1 MDRRRWRGGRG
12 SVTPSTPRL
21 SADALRILEAQ
32 LSRMRAM
39 LYRYYDLFF
48 RFVTG
53 SLVALGALFV
63 LSFWAPTQV
72 AAVLLPFA
80 ILYVGFHA
88 ANLFSYVVFARTYAA
103 ALERRINR
111 ELGAEIL
118 VAHRLEEIYFG
129 APGDPKL
136 VAASLRRPLTMLAAE
151 TWHFTIAGAAFFVV
165 GTLVGNVT
173 VTRIGEPWSTFYL
186 PVVVGWALLNG
197 AYLAW
202 YFIGG
207 RDQHAI
213 EDVLRDAYESAS
225 TDVA

>member
-1 MDRRRWRGGRG
+1 MTA
-12 SVTPSTPRL
+12 SPPPL
-21 SADALRILEAQ
+21 SPDALRIMEAQ
-32 LSRMRAM
+32 LSRMRGM

-48 RFVTG
+48 RFVSG
-53 SLVALGALFV
+53 GLVASGVLFIGAF
-63 LSFWAPTQV
+63 FQPTQ
-72 AAVLLPFA
+72 AASLLLPFV

-88 ANLFSYVVFARTYAA
+88 ANLFSYVIFARTYAA
-103 ALERRINR
+103 SLERRINR

-118 VAHRLEEIYFG
+118 VAHRLEEVYFG

-165 GTLVGNVT
+165 ATLIANVT
-173 VTRIGEPWSTFYL
+173 VARIGEPWSVYYV

-202 YFIGG
+202 YFIVG

-213 EDVLRDAYESAS
+213 EAVLRDAYESAS